1 VGSSARSPEQ
11 RFEQHLRGYKS
22 ARLVKKHALR
32 LRPDLYEDL
41 GSFRG
46 SKTACAAEKKRA
58 RELADC
64 GFVAHCD
71 GTSYGIREGDWSE
84 WDAERLEPVIH
95 HLDAAIDELN
105 ESAFRPLP
113 SERCAQLLR
122 GELGFWV
129 ADYIDQLD
137 PPPAYGQF
145 AHVGLDALLERVESE
160 CASTATER

>member
-1 VGSSARSPEQ
+1 
-11 RFEQHLRGYKS
+11 
-22 ARLVKKHALR
+22 VKKHALR

-41 GSFRG
+41 GSFKG
-46 SKTACAAEKKRA
+46 SKTACRAETRRA

-84 WDAERLEPVIH
+84 WDAERLAPVLDH
-95 HLDAAIDELN
+95 VDAAIDELN
-105 ESAFRPLP
+105 DSSFKPLEP
-113 SERCAQLLR
+113 ERCAQLLH

-137 PPPAYGQF
+137 PPPSYGQF
-145 AHVGLDALLERVESE
+145 AHVELDALLERVESE
-160 CASTATER
+160 CASSATER

>member
-1 VGSSARSPEQ
+1 VGSSARSPEE
-11 RFEQHLRGYKS
+11 RFAQHERGYKS
-22 ARLVKKHALR
+22 ARLVKRFALR

-41 GSFRG
+41 SSFRG
-46 SKTACAAEKKRA
+46 SKTACRAEKKRA

-84 WDAERLEPVIH
+84 WDAERLEPVLSH
-95 HLDAAIDELN
+95 VDAAIAELN
-105 ESAFRPLP
+105 ESSFKPLSP
-113 SERCAQLLR
+113 LQCAQLLH

-137 PPPAYGQF
+137 PPPAYGLF
-145 AHVGLDALLERVESE
+145 AHVELEALKGRVESQ
-160 CASTATER
+160 ALVAP